1 MQAGSKIILRLRA
14 EKALENM
21 KLLLGG
27 ADNREDVKKL
37 VMESW

>member
-21 KLLLGG
+21 KTLLGG
-27 ADNREDVKKL
+27 ADNKAAV
-37 VMESW
+37 